1 MINNTDYT
9 SFLNTIE
16 ENTDRN
22 CHTENAVLIAT
33 NFGRELQKR
42 QAQEILKEHE
52 SKGHMPYFVSL
63 ARHYLINDIL
73 HNMVDKRLAK
83 QINIRL

>member
-1 MINNTDYT
+1 MIKNTDYT

-42 QAQEILKEHE
+42 
-52 SKGHMPYFVSL
+52 
-63 ARHYLINDIL
+63 
-73 HNMVDKRLAK
+73 
-83 QINIRL
+83 